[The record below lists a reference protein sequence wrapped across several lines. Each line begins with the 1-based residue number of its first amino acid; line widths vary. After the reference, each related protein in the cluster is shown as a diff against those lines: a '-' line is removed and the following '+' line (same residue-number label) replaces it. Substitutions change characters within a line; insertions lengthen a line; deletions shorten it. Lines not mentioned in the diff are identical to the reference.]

1 MYPQQEEMKALLLP
15 LARWEKGCL
24 GKGKGQQESV
34 VRDFTTF
41 KITKSQIA
49 HSDKTTFR
57 AGAICTWRRQLE
69 H

>member
-41 KITKSQIA
+41 KNHQITNR
-49 HSDKTTFR
+49 TF
-57 AGAICTWRRQLE
+57 GQNGLSCWRDLRLTSAA
-69 H
+69 